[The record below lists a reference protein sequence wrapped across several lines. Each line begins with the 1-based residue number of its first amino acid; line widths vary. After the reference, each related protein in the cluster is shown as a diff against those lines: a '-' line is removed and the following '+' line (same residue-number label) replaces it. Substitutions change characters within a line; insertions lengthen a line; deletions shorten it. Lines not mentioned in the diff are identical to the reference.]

1 MYKREGLIMKK
12 IYTLVFG
19 LMFLYS
25 CEYSNVQYIDVDKA
39 TNENIVLAQ
48 SWIDN
53 LLSNNLEDV
62 KNSMHEEF
70 TFVYMGIT
78 ENVNGPY
85 GKGGVSYG
93 KEDFFSD
100 YWPIVGELLPNG
112 IVLKT
117 IDTIADTEGV
127 ALIQEGD
134 AEGINGEYDNKYVW
148 VFKFKDNLIYKVREY
163 NSDLLVGTRLYKNK
177 LIEDD

>member
-1 MYKREGLIMKK
+1 MKK

-19 LMFLYS
+19 LIFLYS
-25 CEYSNVQYIDVDKA
+25 CEYSNVQYIDVDRA
-39 TNENIVLAQ
+39 TNENIKLAQ

-62 KNSMHEEF
+62 KSSMHKEF
-70 TFVYMGIT
+70 SFVYMGIT

-134 AEGINGEYDNKYVW
+134 AEGINGEYDNKYVF
-148 VFKFKDNLIYKVREY
+148 VYKFKDGKILSINEY
-163 NSDLLVGTRLYKNK
+163 NSDLLVATKLYKNK
-177 LIEDD
+177 LVPFD

>member
-1 MYKREGLIMKK
+1 MKK

-25 CEYSNVQYIDVDKA
+25 CEYSNVQYTDVDKA

-70 TFVYMGIT
+70 TFVL
-78 ENVNGPY
+78 
-85 GKGGVSYG
+85 S
-93 KEDFFSD
+93 
-100 YWPIVGELLPNG
+100 
-112 IVLKT
+112 
-117 IDTIADTEGV
+117 
-127 ALIQEGD
+127 LIH
-134 AEGINGEYDNKYVW
+134 I
-148 VFKFKDNLIYKVREY
+148 
-163 NSDLLVGTRLYKNK
+163 
-177 LIEDD
+177 

>member
-1 MYKREGLIMKK
+1 MKK

-25 CEYSNVQYIDVDKA
+25 CEYSNVQYTDVDKA

-148 VFKFKDNLIYKVREY
+148 IFKFKDQILWGATAYMTRKLLNINL
-163 NSDLLVGTRLYKNK
+163 G
-177 LIEDD
+177 